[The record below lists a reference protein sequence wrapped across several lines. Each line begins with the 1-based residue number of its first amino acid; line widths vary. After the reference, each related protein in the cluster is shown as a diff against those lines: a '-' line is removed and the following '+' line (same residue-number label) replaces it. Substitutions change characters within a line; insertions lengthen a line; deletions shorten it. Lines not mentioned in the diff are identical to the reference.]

1 MVAIY
6 DNSRIEI
13 WCSKYINNFNNI
25 RSEADKNARIV
36 QIEHGNN
43 DDDYIVE
50 VIDKEEE
57 I

>member
-13 WCSKYINNFNNI
+13 WCGKYINNFNNI

-36 QIEHGNN
+36 QIEHGNG
-43 DDDYIVE
+43 DDYIVE